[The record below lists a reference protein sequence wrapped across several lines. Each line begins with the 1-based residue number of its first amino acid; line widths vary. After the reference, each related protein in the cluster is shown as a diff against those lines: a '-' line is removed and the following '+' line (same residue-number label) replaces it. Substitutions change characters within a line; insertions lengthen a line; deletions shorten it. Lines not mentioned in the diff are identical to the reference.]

1 MFFTRDSLDDSSAS
15 ASSISI
21 SSVIVVDIGLIAGD
35 THAMGLD
42 CTRTDDCAARGNLTD
57 ATCGETKSLHS
68 QFRRGPSASRHHTT
82 LTVSFLRFRIHA
94 YRHYMLNHR
103 SIVTKY
109 FTYVDWTYD
118 RCEGTMASR
127 SDDDMT
133 LGPYQLSTLG
143 PYQLSASLHPQAMA
157 SAVISWLH

>member
-1 MFFTRDSLDDSSAS
+1 MQL
-15 ASSISI
+15 
-21 SSVIVVDIGLIAGD
+21 
-35 THAMGLD
+35 
-42 CTRTDDCAARGNLTD
+42 AAKL
-57 ATCGETKSLHS
+57 KVY
-68 QFRRGPSASRHHTT
+68 
-82 LTVSFLRFRIHA
+82 TVSFVAVPPRRATIPHSPSHFCVSVYILHA

>member
-1 MFFTRDSLDDSSAS
+1 MQHTLWLLIRICASFATFASMFFTRDSLDDSSAS

-21 SSVIVVDIGLIAGD
+21 SSVIVVDIGPIAVD

-68 QFRRGPSASRHHTT
+68 QFRRGPSASRHMRIHASP
-82 LTVSFLRFRIHA
+82 LSFRIHA

-118 RCEGTMASR
+118 R
-127 SDDDMT
+127 
-133 LGPYQLSTLG
+133 
-143 PYQLSASLHPQAMA
+143 
-157 SAVISWLH
+157 